1 MRDFEN
7 ESIRELSDENI
18 EDEIKTI
25 ENVNKL

>member
-7 ESIRELSDENI
+7 ESTRELSDENI

-25 ENVNKL
+25 ENVNN